1 MDSNFSQSSPPRHN
15 SGPPNKKS
23 RGDYGSY
30 EEQGGYDYVGNQNLQ
45 DFLERKDEKLP
56 PNHILLLTV
65 LNAKYPINVEVIYK
79 VCTIVGKIKRIVC
92 FERNT
97 VVQVSRVLVFILVII
112 VL

>member
-1 MDSNFSQSSPPRHN
+1 MNQYSSHSGSPPPRNN

-23 RGDYGSY
+23 RGDYSFDD
-30 EEQGGYDYVGNQNLQ
+30 QNYDYVGNQNLQ

-56 PNHILLLTV
+56 PNHILLITV

-79 VCTIVGKIKRIVC
+79 VCNIVGKIKRIVC

-97 VVQVSRVLVFILVII
+97 VVQVL
-112 VL
+112 